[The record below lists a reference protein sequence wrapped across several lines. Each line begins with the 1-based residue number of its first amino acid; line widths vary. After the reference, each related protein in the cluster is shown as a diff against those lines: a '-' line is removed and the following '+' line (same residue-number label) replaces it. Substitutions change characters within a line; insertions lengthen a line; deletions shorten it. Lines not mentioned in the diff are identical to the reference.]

1 MISRADSTIVSLGVC
16 MFAVEEAEPWARDPG
31 LWVVDHERGIYLQH
45 LGGIGRQMGGLFVVA
60 QGEIEI
66 PFEIV
71 RESAYEGSETRTTMK
86 FQFFGNS
93 RRGADVGIPPYE
105 FADDAER
112 DYWMRIAAEALLVY
126 GISYMGLSIKDG
138 IARVDL
144 NGELVTLST
153 FGYTT
158 QDNA

>member
-1 MISRADSTIVSLGVC
+1 
-16 MFAVEEAEPWARDPG
+16 MFAVEEAEPWARRPG
-31 LWVVDHERGIYLQH
+31 RWVVDHGRGIYLQH
-45 LGGIGRQMGGLFVVA
+45 VGGIGRQAGGVFVVA
-60 QGEIEI
+60 QGEVEI

-71 RESAYEGSETRTTMK
+71 RESAYETDGSGTRTTMK

-93 RRGADVGIPPYE
+93 RRGADEGIPRYE

-126 GISYMGLSIKDG
+126 GIGYIGLSIKDG